1 MSGNRPNIYSKK
13 IGYLSSIKPEAL
25 NNSFLNHSPRPHT
38 NSILSHTYEAPHED
52 L

>member
-1 MSGNRPNIYSKK
+1 M
-13 IGYLSSIKPEAL
+13 LEAL
-25 NNSFLNHSPRPHT
+25 NNSFLNYSPCPQT